1 MLLNCAGNVVDPVN
15 DGEKERNMSRSLST
29 VAVLIGLM
37 APGIVSGGEVEIVNV
52 EVVCSSSCTFSVTL
66 KHGDEGW
73 DHYANQ
79 WDVMLMDGTLL
90 KSRVLY
96 HPHVDEQP
104 FTRSLSGVK
113 IPAGTS
119 RVKIRAKDLKH
130 GYSSKDY
137 TVQIPG

>member
-1 MLLNCAGNVVDPVN
+1 VLLNCAGYVVDPVN
-15 DGEKERNMSRSLST
+15 DGEEERIMRRSLST
-29 VAVLIGLM
+29 VAVLIGLR
-37 APGIVSGGEVEIVNV
+37 APSIVTSGDVEIVNV

-104 FTRSLSGVK
+104 FTRSLSGVR

-130 GYSSKDY
+130 GYSSKEY
-137 TVQIPG
+137 SVQIPG